1 MVRKRKPVICVCML
15 FVLLTFIH
23 LLPLPLHPSR
33 SVSETIDSLL
43 NTWIIS
49 HVHSRLFSNPLELFQ
64 ANIFHPHPNTL
75 TYSEHLLPQALLA
88 LPVALILKNPILA
101 YNVVFLL
108 AFFLNGFIMYLFIRY
123 LTKSELAG
131 IACGIM
137 FAFNTYNFNHISH
150 LQMLY
155 AWPIPLSFLFLH
167 KYFGEGRLKDSVF
180 FSLFFAV
187 QALCSIYY
195 GLFFIS
201 ILAVMLPIF
210 LLVYRKRVNISFL
223 LKLAVPLGVAGSVLL
238 AFSLP
243 YLSLFKTFGF
253 QRGLTKGADLIHY
266 LAVNP
271 HNVILARMLNSLGRH
286 EYFLCP
292 GLGALILAALF
303 LWKKR
308 SLFRISVRP
317 LRWALYALIMV
328 HSLVIGILLGTGGFS
343 LDLGFFRVSAHN
355 LAKPAF
361 ILFILSLFVLI
372 AGLLRF
378 IRKRDEKSPNADRH
392 VFLYTVLFSWSLL
405 LSMGSSFNFLGDST
419 SVVSLPFQ
427 WFYEHL
433 PGFKGIRVPSRYAIF
448 VIFSVVVLS
457 GHGIKLMERRIRG
470 RKYAFYAGAGLLLL
484 LNLEYLSLPQRIR
497 YVPVKEDIPPTYLW
511 LKDRPGK
518 QVIVELP
525 FRDPIGRDAIYMY
538 FSIYHRKR
546 MVNGYSG
553 FFPPAIFYI
562 RKMFRAFP
570 SWASMDILKALDVDF
585 VILHRKMYKDE
596 VGSRI
601 IQRIEKDFS
610 GDLKLRKKFH
620 YTFKKPNDVS
630 DKFGEDFVYE
640 VISSQEEKEPE
651 EGAEYQEIHPQL
663 WDVTSNRGAPLLA
676 FLRDNNWTTH
686 WTTGREKTTGDYLLV
701 EFREPERVDKVSLYL
716 GRFLYDYALRMR
728 VETSSDGE
736 RWHVYHRLFSPG
748 EFVKNLVYKPLE
760 LVQSI
765 SLPGERIKF
774 LKIVQV
780 GNDKMFWWSA
790 VELKLYKKVSEN

>member
-137 FAFNTYNFNHISH
+137 FAFNTYNFNHIGH

-343 LDLGFFRVSAHN
+343 LDLGF
-355 LAKPAF
+355 
-361 ILFILSLFVLI
+361 
-372 AGLLRF
+372 
-378 IRKRDEKSPNADRH
+378 
-392 VFLYTVLFSWSLL
+392 
-405 LSMGSSFNFLGDST
+405 
-419 SVVSLPFQ
+419 
-427 WFYEHL
+427 
-433 PGFKGIRVPSRYAIF
+433 
-448 VIFSVVVLS
+448 
-457 GHGIKLMERRIRG
+457 
-470 RKYAFYAGAGLLLL
+470 
-484 LNLEYLSLPQRIR
+484 
-497 YVPVKEDIPPTYLW
+497 
-511 LKDRPGK
+511 
-518 QVIVELP
+518 
-525 FRDPIGRDAIYMY
+525 
-538 FSIYHRKR
+538 
-546 MVNGYSG
+546 
-553 FFPPAIFYI
+553 
-562 RKMFRAFP
+562 
-570 SWASMDILKALDVDF
+570 
-585 VILHRKMYKDE
+585 
-596 VGSRI
+596 
-601 IQRIEKDFS
+601 
-610 GDLKLRKKFH
+610 
-620 YTFKKPNDVS
+620 
-630 DKFGEDFVYE
+630 
-640 VISSQEEKEPE
+640 
-651 EGAEYQEIHPQL
+651 
-663 WDVTSNRGAPLLA
+663 
-676 FLRDNNWTTH
+676 
-686 WTTGREKTTGDYLLV
+686 
-701 EFREPERVDKVSLYL
+701 
-716 GRFLYDYALRMR
+716 
-728 VETSSDGE
+728 
-736 RWHVYHRLFSPG
+736 
-748 EFVKNLVYKPLE
+748 
-760 LVQSI
+760 
-765 SLPGERIKF
+765 
-774 LKIVQV
+774 
-780 GNDKMFWWSA
+780 
-790 VELKLYKKVSEN
+790 